1 MLKILDKYIIKQ
13 YLVTFFF
20 MLGVIMILSMVFDLS
35 DRLGEFIDNQASFT
49 EIIFDYYLNFVL
61 YFGNLFSPL
70 IIFLSV
76 IWFTAKLAQNT
87 EIIPMINSG
96 RNFTRILRP
105 YLIGATILMLLSL
118 VLNHFVLPNANKSRL
133 AFEEQYYRNSHYVN
147 DYHAQFPGDKTIYF
161 DSYYSDEGIANDFV
175 LEQRDENNKMLK
187 LLRAKKAAYNDTTGV
202 WIFTNYHIRTYSSNT
217 INEEITEGKQLD
229 TLIDVALTN
238 MTQRDNIV
246 MTMGFFEVNEFIK
259 SKRAEGSPN
268 VAAYEIEY
276 FQRTSLPFATYV
288 LTVIGLAVS
297 SRKKRGG
304 IGVSIA
310 IGLGLV
316 FVYIFAMQITTVA
329 AVNVGFPTLLA
340 VWLPNMIFAALGLIL
355 YRFAPK

>member
-1 MLKILDKYIIKQ
+1 
-13 YLVTFFF
+13 

-35 DRLGEFIDNQASFT
+35 DRLAEFIENNASFT
-49 EIIFDYYLNFVL
+49 EIVFNYYLNFIL

-118 VLNHFVLPNANKSRL
+118 VLNHFVLPSANQSRL
-133 AFEEQYYRNSHYVN
+133 AFENEYYRNSHYVN
-147 DYHAQFPGDKTIYF
+147 NYHAQFPKNRTIYF
-161 DSYYSDEGIANDFV
+161 DSYYSDEGTVNEFT
-175 LEQRDENNKMLK
+175 LEQRDQNNKIHK
-187 LLRAKKAAYNDTTGV
+187 LLRAKKASYNDTTGF
-202 WIFTNYHIRTYSSNT
+202 WTFTNYHIRTYGNNT
-217 INEEITEGKQLD
+217 INETLTEGKTLD
-229 TLIDVALTN
+229 TLIDIDLTD
-238 MTQRDNIV
+238 MTQRENVV

-259 SKRAEGSPN
+259 SERQKGSPN
-268 VAAYEIEY
+268 IAVYEIEY
-276 FQRTSLPFATYV
+276 YQRTSLPFATYV
-288 LTVIGLAVS
+288 LTVIGLVVS

-304 IGVSIA
+304 IGVSIS

-340 VWLPNMIFAALGLIL
+340 VWLPNIIFAVLSLIL